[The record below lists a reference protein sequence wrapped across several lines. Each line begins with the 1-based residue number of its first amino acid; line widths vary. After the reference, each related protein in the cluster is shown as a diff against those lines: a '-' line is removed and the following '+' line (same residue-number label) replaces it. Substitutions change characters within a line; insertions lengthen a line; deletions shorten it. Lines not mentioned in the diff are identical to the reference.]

1 MYKRNRFRTIRLSF
15 LMLGLSVGISLA
27 QPGKNW
33 DYLGEANV
41 DGQMDHDSIKVTG
54 AQGTFRAI
62 RLRVENAPIEFD
74 HVVVHY
80 GNGDVVP
87 IQIRSKIPAGGQSRV
102 IDLPGQRRIIDRVEL
117 WYGRA
122 SGSPAKPKVRL
133 WGLR

>member
-1 MYKRNRFRTIRLSF
+1 MHKTKRFSTIGLGF
-15 LMLGLSVGISLA
+15 LLLVATASAYA

-41 DGQMDHDSIKVTG
+41 DGQVDHDSIKVTG
-54 AQGTFRAI
+54 SQGTFRAI

-80 GNGDVVP
+80 GNGATVP
-87 IQIRSKIPAGGQSRV
+87 IQIRSKIPAGGQTRV
-102 IDLPGQRRIIDRVEL
+102 IDLPGDRRIIESVEL
-117 WYGRA
+117 WYARA